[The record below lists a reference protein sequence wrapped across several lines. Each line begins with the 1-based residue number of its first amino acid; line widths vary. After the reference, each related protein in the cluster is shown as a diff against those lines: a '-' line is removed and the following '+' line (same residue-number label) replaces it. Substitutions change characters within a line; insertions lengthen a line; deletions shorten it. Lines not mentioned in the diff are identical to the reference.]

1 MLELTTYKNYKEL
14 VKALGWEEKKSNNRA
29 SQMRQLEAMCK
40 YHKEGQKFIIDEI
53 YEEPKEIVDN
63 RKNNGNDGHS
73 TSKYSEELYP
83 LIKAICY
90 NKLNDSKEPVVYLT
104 VTSILKDY
112 FRSNSM
118 CLEIY
123 NNIITGKDKTRSIT
137 KKMAVIDYIQ
147 QYKSKVMSR
156 FYTQLK
162 SLSNEAYI
170 LCKFNIVRGKLLEK
184 NCYQNLSLEEE
195 KRYISLQKVILNSMT
210 KEKGYK
216 VTLNKL
222 SKLGLKQDFNEKLR
236 GLMREDD
243 LLSKY
248 QYVFKCISIT
258 PSDQFEKFALELA
271 EERNLLEGYYE
282 KAETED
288 LKTMAKDVRKITEKR
303 VNKTN
308 QYNMSKNELSIEE
321 ILKQI
326 WVEEKQRRGL
336 WNEETKKLIKDY
348 VLSKDNIKGSEEDR
362 IKHYYYHKEREI
374 LPFENVEINEY
385 STEYKNMID
394 INYDTIVDRC
404 LEIADEL
411 ERNED
416 LANDID
422 TEDII

>member
-1 MLELTTYKNYKEL
+1 MKEITQGQTFKSWKAVCDFMGWNGTGGNTKKKYLKEL
-14 VKALGWEEKKSNNRA
+14 ESL
-29 SQMRQLEAMCK
+29 CK
-40 YHKEGQKFIIDEI
+40 YHKSGNSFIIDEV
-53 YEEPKEIVDN
+53 YKTPKEIVDN
-63 RKNNGNDGHS
+63 RGNDGHS

-90 NKLNDSKEPVVYLT
+90 NKINDSKEPVVYLT

-123 NNIITGKDKTRSIT
+123 NNIIIGKDKTRSIT

-147 QYKSKVMSR
+147 QYKTKVMSR

-162 SLSNEAYI
+162 ALSNEAYI

-195 KRYISLQKVILNSMT
+195 TRYISLQKVILNSMT

-222 SKLGLKQDFNEKLR
+222 SKLGLKQEFNEKLR

-258 PSDQFEKFALELA
+258 PSDQFEIFALELA

-288 LKTMAKDVRKITEKR
+288 LKTMAKDIRKFTEKR

-308 QYNMSKNELSIEE
+308 QYNMSKNELSTEE

-326 WVEEKQRRGL
+326 WIEEKQRRGL

-348 VLSKDNIKGSEEDR
+348 ILSKDNIKGSEEDR
-362 IKHYYYHKEREI
+362 IKHYYYHKKREI
-374 LPFENVEINEY
+374 LPFENVEIHEY
-385 STEYKNMID
+385 STEYRNMID